1 VLSNGPQ
8 SSYNPKHELHF
19 SPAVTVGGVRVVPS
33 IPSKEK
39 FLDLAAYAS
48 LFLTVATILWPK
60 FAELVEMVA
69 RDLNRWV
76 RHLAP
81 VIALIMRTG

>member
-1 VLSNGPQ
+1 M
-8 SSYNPKHELHF
+8 
-19 SPAVTVGGVRVVPS
+19 PS
-33 IPSKEK
+33 FPTKEK

-69 RDLNRWV
+69 RDLNRWLG
-76 RHLAP
+76 HLAP
-81 VIALIMRTG
+81 VVTFIASAG

>member
-1 VLSNGPQ
+1 M
-8 SSYNPKHELHF
+8 
-19 SPAVTVGGVRVVPS
+19 PS

-48 LFLTVATILWPK
+48 LFLTVAAILWPK

-76 RHLAP
+76 EHLALLVA
-81 VIALIMRTG
+81 VIVRAG

>member
-1 VLSNGPQ
+1 M
-8 SSYNPKHELHF
+8 
-19 SPAVTVGGVRVVPS
+19 PS
-33 IPSKEK
+33 FPTKEK

-69 RDLNRWV
+69 RDLNRWLG
-76 RHLAP
+76 H
-81 VIALIMRTG
+81 IAAVVTLIASTG